1 MVLNIWSDIA
11 LLCLLIRIGMVKTFK
26 RNVMKMFR
34 EFLVYHHSSLEYRAK
49 ILTLI
54 ISSNGEMCE
63 CEKQKL
69 KEIAYSIYG
78 DDQDRAELLIDTVNE
93 YHDKIITNNGLD
105 FEHLVQLVQKETKE
119 VKRFSQKINIPM
131 LMQLHECVDDEDDIL
146 FQKRILEFLQNLK
159 EEYGEA

>member
-1 MVLNIWSDIA
+1 MVLNIRSDIA
-11 LLCLLIRIGMVKTFK
+11 LLCLLRRIGMFKSFK

-49 ILTLI
+49 ILTLM
-54 ISSNGEMCE
+54 ISANGDMCE

-93 YHDKIITNNGLD
+93 YHTKIITNNGLN
-105 FEHLVQLVQKETKE
+105 FEHLIQLVQKETKA
-119 VKRFSQKINIPM
+119 VKRFSEKIDM
-131 LMQLHECVDDEDDIL
+131 GLLMQLHECMDDEEDIL

-159 EEYGEA
+159 DEYGEA